1 MMDLITAKELK
12 QGLEENT
19 IFLLDI
25 REPYECNIASIGG
38 LQIPM
43 AEVPA
48 KVNEID
54 RSKKVVVMCRT
65 GKRAEA
71 VANLLQCD
79 YNFPNVA
86 VLAGGIESW
95 ILEIDHNLEMY

>member
-1 MMDLITAKELK
+1 MNSITAKELK
-12 QGLEENT
+12 QGLENNT
-19 IFLLDI
+19 VFLLDI

-43 AEVPA
+43 ADIPS

-71 VANLLQCD
+71 VANLLLCD
-79 YNFPNVA
+79 YQFTDIA
-86 VLAGGIESW
+86 VLTGGIESW
-95 ILEIDHNLEMY
+95 ILEIDQNLEMY

>member
-1 MMDLITAKELK
+1 MNSITAKDLK
-12 QGLEENT
+12 QGLENNT
-19 IFLLDI
+19 VFLLDI

-43 AEVPA
+43 ADIPS
-48 KVNEID
+48 KVHEID

-71 VANLLQCD
+71 VANLLLCD
-79 YNFPNVA
+79 YQFTDIA
-86 VLAGGIESW
+86 VLEGGIESW
-95 ILEIDHNLEMY
+95 ILEIDQNLEMY

>member
-1 MMDLITAKELK
+1 MNSITAKELK
-12 QGLEENT
+12 QGLENKT
-19 IFLLDI
+19 VFLLDI
-25 REPYECNIASIGG
+25 REPYECKIASIGG

-43 AEVPA
+43 ADIPS

-71 VANLLQCD
+71 VANLLLCD
-79 YNFPNVA
+79 YQFTDIA
-86 VLAGGIESW
+86 VLTGGIESW
-95 ILEIDHNLEMY
+95 ILEIDQNLEMY